1 MSGARLVACR
11 EKALGILAVVFVAGL
26 ATGVLGTRAYDRH
39 AGPEMAANPVQ
50 EQTEV
55 AVERLHR
62 DLDLTQEQAEKLKII
77 LDEHIMLEADLLSQM
92 RSLQQ
97 QGRTEILGVLTAE
110 QKAKFETLVMPV
122 STGP

>member
-26 ATGVLGTRAYDRH
+26 ATGILGLRVYDRRL
-39 AGPEMAANPVQ
+39 APSAAQNPVQ
-50 EQTEV
+50 EQTGV

-62 DLDLTQEQAEKLKII
+62 DLDLTAEQAEKLRVI
-77 LDEHIMLEADLLSQM
+77 LDEHIMLEADLLAQM
-92 RSLQQ
+92 RALQQ
-97 QGRTEILGVLTAE
+97 QGRTEIMAVLTPE
-110 QKAKFETLVMPV
+110 QKAKFESRVMPV